1 VEEQVNE
8 ELQEEWKAETWLV
21 TEYDSWSVVPEMA
34 TETASWTLTT
44 WAVAEVGAWSTV
56 TWNASTWDI
65 AKDEAKVETGSTE
78 TETWSTND

>member
-1 VEEQVNE
+1 
-8 ELQEEWKAETWLV
+8 
-21 TEYDSWSVVPEMA
+21 MA

-56 TWNASTWDI
+56 TWSTTTTTWDI
-65 AKDEAKVETGSTE
+65 AKDEAKVETGSTG

>member
-1 VEEQVNE
+1 
-8 ELQEEWKAETWLV
+8 
-21 TEYDSWSVVPEMA
+21 MA